1 MGNGKG
7 LLTSAWSPTKHPNIS
22 ARSPTMMTIPPIII
36 RETTKHGHPPNSP
49 GGGITA
55 KISCKIVG
63 FMIS

>member
-22 ARSPTMMTIPPIII
+22 ARSPTMMTIPPIIM

-55 KISCKIVG
+55 KIS
-63 FMIS
+63 